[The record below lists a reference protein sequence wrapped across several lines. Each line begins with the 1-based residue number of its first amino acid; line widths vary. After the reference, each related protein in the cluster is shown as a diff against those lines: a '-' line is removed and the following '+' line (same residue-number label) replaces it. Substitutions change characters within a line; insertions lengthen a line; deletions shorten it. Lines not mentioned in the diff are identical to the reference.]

1 METLIPQVSRLLSDT
16 LSPEKALVSSSTDG
30 LDRLSTLPHF
40 PLSLIAIATGGD
52 SQGLRLAAA
61 TYLKNFTRRHM
72 DEDPSNPELHNEFRN
87 QLALALLQVEPA
99 VLKVLVEAFRLIVGK
114 DFVKENSWPE
124 LVPELKSVIQS
135 SNLICPSASSQ
146 WNTIN
151 ALTVLQTVIRPF
163 QYFMNPKVP
172 KEPVPSQLELIA
184 KDILV
189 PLQATF
195 RHFIDKALLLQDRI
209 QVEFEQILLLICKC
223 MYFAV
228 RSYMPCALS
237 PLLPSFCYDLF
248 RILDSLSLDGTS
260 SEDGSVL
267 RLKTAKRSLIIFC
280 TLVTR
285 HRKHTD
291 KLMQSIVNC
300 AFKLA
305 KQSTCIAKLDPLSE
319 RIVSLAFDVISHIL
333 ETGPGWRLVSPHFS
347 SLLDSAIFPALAL
360 NQKDLLEW
368 EEDTDEYIRKNLPS
382 DLDEISGWAEDLFTA
397 RKSAINLLG
406 VIAMSKGPPTASSVS
421 KRKKGD
427 KSKGSHQRSVGEL
440 LVIPFI
446 SKFPMPPEG
455 EEASSKI
462 LSDYYGVLMAYGGLQ
477 DVSFLPLFDIFIL
490 TKFYKPREMILQL
503 LNYLLLQ
510 FLSEISSAY
519 VTTLVRN
526 RVLPLYSL
534 CKCSPYLIATAN
546 WVIGELAS
554 CLPQALNADIYSS
567 LMKTLTMPDIGNI
580 NCYPV
585 RASAAGAIA
594 ELLENDYIPP
604 DWLTLLQLLVN
615 GMGSEDESEASLLF
629 QLLGTVV
636 EAGQENVA
644 THIPVI
650 VSSIAGAI
658 TKHLPPIPEPWPQ
671 VVERGFA
678 ALAVM
683 AQTWEDCI
691 PDETKKQQNQEWQ
704 CGRAAIART
713 FSSLLQRA
721 WLITLKPMDAAICST
736 SPPPSSIDDASALLG
751 FIMQSVIT
759 MEEVTELKITELLA
773 VWSDLIADWHAW
785 EEIEDLAI
793 FSCIREAVNLHRRVD
808 YMNFFMRRMS
818 SHISSG
824 STCTIIEGISAFV
837 TKAITAYPSAMW
849 RACSCVHA
857 LLNIPRFSFETE
869 TVKQLIAVAFAQEA
883 FSRFKDMHNKPA
895 ALWKPLLLAIS
906 SCYLSYPE
914 KIKQI
919 LEKDEDNGFLLW
931 ACGLAHVSSSSFEPS
946 LSSESEIKLAVITL
960 AKVVE
965 QLLGSPSDG
974 DSKLLGDCF
983 VSLMEACLH
992 LKDVGQED
1000 EEDDGAEDID
1010 NEASDEESDDDED
1023 SEEDEHEETEEEFFE
1038 RYAKAADE
1046 LSEIVEEGDIEDE
1059 GQELELGSL
1068 DEVDIQ
1074 KTVLSLIQKHRP
1086 ILIQAQA
1093 LPLPSSVFQRVLNAF
1108 PEYGLLFQAS

>member
-1 METLIPQVSRLLSDT
+1 METLIPEVSRLLSDT
-16 LSPEKALVSSSTDG
+16 LSPEKALVSSATDG
-30 LDRLSTLPHF
+30 LERLCTLPHF
-40 PLSLIAIATGGD
+40 PLSLIAIAAGGD
-52 SQGLRLAAA
+52 SQGLRVAAA

-72 DEDPSNPELHNEFRN
+72 EEDPSNPELHNEFRN

-124 LVPELKSVIQS
+124 LVPELKSVIQN

-163 QYFMNPKVP
+163 Q
-172 KEPVPSQLELIA
+172 
-184 KDILV
+184 
-189 PLQATF
+189 
-195 RHFIDKALLLQDRI
+195 ALSFQDRI
-209 QVEFEQILLLICKC
+209 QLEFEQILLLICKC

-228 RSYMPCALS
+228 
-237 PLLPSFCYDLF
+237 
-248 RILDSLSLDGTS
+248 
-260 SEDGSVL
+260 
-267 RLKTAKRSLIIFC
+267 
-280 TLVTR
+280 
-285 HRKHTD
+285 
-291 KLMQSIVNC
+291 MQ
-300 AFKLA
+300 
-305 KQSTCIAKLDPLSE
+305 KLDPLSE

-360 NQKDLLEW
+360 NQKDIVEW
-368 EEDTDEYIRKNLPS
+368 EEDTDEYIQKNLPS

-406 VIAMSKGPPTASSVS
+406 VIAMSKNPMATSTHKPSMSDDLSTFKLDQKCWVVGGPPTVSSVS

-427 KSKGSHQRSVGEL
+427 KSKGSHHRSVGEL
-440 LVIPFI
+440 LVIPFL
-446 SKFPMPPEG
+446 SKFPMPPDG

-462 LSDYYGVLMAYGGLQ
+462 SSDYYGVLMAYGGLQ
-477 DVSFLPLFDIFIL
+477 DA
-490 TKFYKPREMILQL
+490 M
-503 LNYLLLQ
+503 
-510 FLSEISSAY
+510 
-519 VTTLVRN
+519 
-526 RVLPLYSL
+526 
-534 CKCSPYLIATAN
+534 
-546 WVIGELAS
+546 
-554 CLPQALNADIYSS
+554 NADIYNS
-567 LMKTLTMPDIGNI
+567 LMKTLTMPDIGDI

-604 DWLTLLQLLVN
+604 DWLTLLQVLVN

-644 THIPVI
+644 TYIPVI

-683 AQTWEDCI
+683 AQTWEDYI

-713 FSSLLQRA
+713 FSSLLQQA

-736 SPPPSSIDDASALLG
+736 LPPPSSIDDASALLG
-751 FIMQSVIT
+751 FIMQSIIT

-773 VWSDLIADWHAW
+773 VWSDLIVDWHAW

-808 YMNFFMRRMS
+808 YTIFFMRRMS
-818 SHISSG
+818 SHVSSG

-869 TVKQLIAVAFAQEA
+869 SVKQLIAVAFAQAA
-883 FSRFKDMHNKPA
+883 FSCFKNTHNKPA

-931 ACGLAHVSSSSFEPS
+931 ACGLAHISSSSFEPS
-946 LSSESEIKLAVITL
+946 LSSESEIKLAAITL

-965 QLLGSPSDG
+965 QLLESPSKS

-1000 EEDDGAEDID
+1000 EEEDGAEDID
-1010 NEASDEESDDDED
+1010 NESLDEESDDDED
-1023 SEEDEHEETEEEFFE
+1023 SEEDECEETEEEFLE

-1046 LSEIVEEGDIEDE
+1046 LSEMVEEGDIEDE
-1059 GQELELGSL
+1059 AQELELGELKWPGRWFIRFSHSDWL
-1068 DEVDIQ
+1068 G
-1074 KTVLSLIQKHRP
+1074 LSNCGSYDFNKLTACSEDP
-1086 ILIQAQA
+1086 
-1093 LPLPSSVFQRVLNAF
+1093 
-1108 PEYGLLFQAS
+1108 

>member
-1 METLIPQVSRLLSDT
+1 METLIPEVSRLLSDT
-16 LSPEKALVSSSTDG
+16 LSPENAHVSSATDG
-30 LDRLSTLPHF
+30 LDLLSLLPHF
-40 PLSLIAIATGGD
+40 PISLIVIATGGD
-52 SQGLRLAAA
+52 RQGLRVAAA
-61 TYLKNFTRRHM
+61 TYLKNFTRHHM
-72 DEDPSNPELHNEFRN
+72 EEDPSNPQLHNEFRN
-87 QLALALLQVEPA
+87 QLALALLQVEPT
-99 VLKVLVEAFRLIVGK
+99 VLKVLVEAFHLIVAK
-114 DFVKENSWPE
+114 DFVKEDSWPE
-124 LVPELKSVIQS
+124 LVPELKSVIQN

-151 ALTVLQTVIRPF
+151 ALTVLKTVIRPF

-172 KEPVPSQLELIA
+172 KEPMPSQLELIA

-195 RHFIDKALLLQDRI
+195 RHFVDKALSLQDRI
-209 QVEFEQILLLICKC
+209 QVEFEQILLIICKC

-228 RSYMPCALS
+228 RSYMPSALS

-248 RILDSLSLDGTS
+248 RILDSLSLDRTS
-260 SEDGSVL
+260 SKDGSML

-291 KLMQSIVNC
+291 KLMPSIINC

-333 ETGPGWRLVSPHFS
+333 ETGPGWRFVSPHFS
-347 SLLDSAIFPALAL
+347 SLLNSAIFPVLSL
-360 NQKDLLEW
+360 NQKDIVEW

-406 VIAMSKGPPTASSVS
+406 VIAMSKGPPTVSSVS

-427 KSKGSHQRSVGEL
+427 KSKGRQQRSVGEL
-440 LVIPFI
+440 LVIPFL
-446 SKFPMPPEG
+446 SKFPMPSDG
-455 EEASSKI
+455 EETSSKI

-477 DVSFLPLFDIFIL
+477 DFL
-490 TKFYKPREMILQL
+490 R
-503 LNYLLLQ
+503 
-510 FLSEISSAY
+510 EISSEY
-519 VTTLVRN
+519 TTTLVRN

-534 CKCSPYLIATAN
+534 GQCSPYLIATAN

-554 CLPQALNADIYSS
+554 CLPQAMNADIYSS

-594 ELLENDYIPP
+594 ELLENDYVPA
-604 DWLTLLQLLVN
+604 DWLTLLQVLVN
-615 GMGSEDESEASLLF
+615 GLGSEDESEASLLF

-636 EAGQENVA
+636 EAGQQNVA

-671 VVERGFA
+671 VVEQGFA

-683 AQTWEDCI
+683 AQTWQDYM

-713 FSSLLQRA
+713 FSSLLQQA
-721 WLITLKPMDAAICST
+721 WLISVKPMDSAICST
-736 SPPPSSIDDASALLG
+736 LPPPSCIDDASALLG

-759 MEEVTELKITELLA
+759 LEEVKELKITELLA

-793 FSCIREAVNLHRRVD
+793 FSSIREAVNLHRRVD
-808 YMNFFMRRMS
+808 YTDFFMRRMS

-824 STCTIIEGISAFV
+824 STRTIIEGISAFV
-837 TKAITAYPSAMW
+837 TEAITAYPSAMW

-857 LLNIPRFSFETE
+857 LLNIPRFSFETG
-869 TVKQLIAVAFAQEA
+869 TVKQLITVAFTQAA
-883 FSRFKDMHNKPA
+883 FSRFKDTHNRPA
-895 ALWKPLLLAIS
+895 GLWKPLLLAIS

-919 LEKDEDNGFLLW
+919 LEKEKDNGFLLW

-965 QLLGSPSDG
+965 QLLGSPSDS
-974 DSKLLGDCF
+974 DIKIYRDCF
-983 VSLMEACLH
+983 VSLMEACIH
-992 LKDVGQED
+992 LKEVGQED
-1000 EEDDGAEDID
+1000 EEEEDGAGDIE
-1010 NEASDEESDDDED
+1010 NEASDEESDDED
-1023 SEEDEHEETEEEFFE
+1023 SEEDEREETEEEFLE

-1046 LSEIVEEGDIEDE
+1046 LSEMVEEGDVEYE
-1059 GQELELGSL
+1059 AQELELGSL

-1074 KTVLSLIQKHRP
+1074 KTVLSLVQKHRQ
-1086 ILIQAQA
+1086 ILIQVQA
-1093 LPLPSSVFQRVLNAF
+1093 LPLPYSVFQRVLSTF
-1108 PEYGLLFQAS
+1108 PEYGLLFQVS